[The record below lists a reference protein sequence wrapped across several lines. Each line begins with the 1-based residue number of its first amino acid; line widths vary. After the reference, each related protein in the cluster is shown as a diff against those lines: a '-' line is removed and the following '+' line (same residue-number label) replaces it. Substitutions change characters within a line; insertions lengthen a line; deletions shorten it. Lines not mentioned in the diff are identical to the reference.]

1 MGKDKN
7 KKNMSEQQGGRG
19 RGFGQRGGDRGRGG
33 QRGGRGGARGGRFGG
48 RGKEEDEWMPKTK
61 LGRLVK
67 QGKIKSF
74 DEIFRFAIPIKEPQ
88 IVDTLVKMRNQ
99 QNPSDDEPKGRGNTL
114 LREEVMKVKPVQKQ
128 TKAGQ
133 RTRFKAWVLIGD
145 ERGHIGLGQKAHK
158 EVQGAIKG
166 ATQDAKMHFV
176 PIRKGYWGNK
186 IGQPHTIPMKLTGAC
201 GSVRCRLIPAP
212 RGTAI
217 VGAPTSKKV
226 LSFAGIQD
234 CYTQSVGAT
243 RTKGNFLY
251 ALFRALTKS
260 YHFLTPEY
268 WGAPKFDRTPYEQ
281 FADELAKKN

>member
-1 MGKDKN
+1 MGKTKI

-19 RGFGQRGGDRGRGG
+19 RGFGQRGG
-33 QRGGRGGARGGRFGG
+33 RGGARGGRFGG
-48 RGKEEDEWMPKTK
+48 RGKDEDEWMPKTK

-145 ERGHIGLGQKAHK
+145 ERGHIGFGQKAHK

-166 ATQDAKMHFV
+166 ATQDAKMNFYPV
-176 PIRKGYWGNK
+176 RKGYWGNK
-186 IGQPHTIPMKLTGAC
+186 IGQPHTVPFKMTGRC
-201 GSVRCRLIPAP
+201 GSVRCRLVPAP
-212 RGTAI
+212 RGSSLVA
-217 VGAPTSKKV
+217 APTSKKV
-226 LSFAGIQD
+226 LQFAGIQD
-234 CYTQSVGAT
+234 CYTQSRGST
-243 RTKGNFLY
+243 KTKGNFLY
-251 ALFRALTKS
+251 AVFRALLTS
-260 YHFLTPEY
+260 YTFLTPEF
-268 WGAPKFDRTPYEQ
+268 WGKPNFDRTPYER
-281 FADELAKKN
+281 FADGAMPKKA